1 MTALLVSCDE
11 MIPLCVKLTLI
22 VMEQM
27 KTKRKKEQEW
37 NKRIFEGK
45 TISSL
50 KICSSFWL
58 KHITVKK
65 SSPELYD
72 KNILYLLSTS

>member
-22 VMEQM
+22 VIEQK

-37 NKRIFEGK
+37 NERIFEGK

-50 KICSSFWL
+50 KICSFFGL
-58 KHITVKK
+58 
-65 SSPELYD
+65 
-72 KNILYLLSTS
+72 NI